1 MKEYT
6 KDEYIEAFGEQMY
19 KEKVEDTLGERE
31 KKIGVASI
39 YATDRGNIFIINLK
53 EQEL

>member
-6 KDEYIEAFGEQMY
+6 TDEYIKTFGEQMY
-19 KEKVEDTLGERE
+19 KEKVENTISERE

-39 YATDRGNIFIINLK
+39 YATNRGNIFIINLN

>member
-1 MKEYT
+1 MKQYT
-6 KDEYIEAFGEQMY
+6 IDEYIEAFGEKMY
-19 KEKVEDTLGERE
+19 KDKVENMLSEHE

-39 YATDRGNIFIINLK
+39 YATSLGSIFIVNLK

>member
-1 MKEYT
+1 MKQYT
-6 KDEYIEAFGEQMY
+6 TDEYIKAFGEQMY
-19 KEKVEDTLGERE
+19 KEKVDGMLSEHE

-39 YATDRGNIFIINLK
+39 YATSMGSIFIVNLK

>member
-31 KKIGVASI
+31 KKVGVASI
-39 YATDRGNIFIINLK
+39 YATDRGNIFIINLN
-53 EQEL
+53 EQEF

>member
-6 KDEYIEAFGEQMY
+6 TDEYIKAFGEQMY
-19 KEKVEDTLGERE
+19 KEKVEDTISERE

-39 YATDRGNIFIINLK
+39 YATARGNIFIINLK

>member
-6 KDEYIEAFGEQMY
+6 TDEYIKIFEEQLY
-19 KEKVEDTLGERE
+19 KEKVEDTLDEHS
-31 KKIGVASI
+31 KSVGVASI

>member
-6 KDEYIEAFGEQMY
+6 TDEYIKAFGAQMY
-19 KEKVEDTLGERE
+19 KEKVENTLSERE

-39 YATDRGNIFIINLK
+39 YATDMGNIFIVNLK

>member
-6 KDEYIEAFGEQMY
+6 IDEYIEAFGKQMY
-19 KEKVEDTLGERE
+19 KEKVEDTISERE

-39 YATDRGNIFIINLK
+39 YATDRGNIFIINLN

>member
-1 MKEYT
+1 MKQYT
-6 KDEYIEAFGEQMY
+6 IDEYIEAFGEQMY
-19 KEKVEDTLGERE
+19 KEKVKDTLSERE

-39 YATDRGNIFIINLK
+39 YATDRGNIFIINLN